1 MSNILSY
8 TDETDKAYGITGS
21 VITLVAAD
29 GEQYLSALDLD
40 AEPSEAIALI
50 PEMGL
55 RGNPR
60 MSAKII
66 WSQTVKELR
75 VSALMAIGN
84 VACRVYVQG
93 HRRLNA
99 DELSLLRSIIS
110 EEAAAHCE
118 LDDDEAEILFDN
130 NLSFVQRLF
139 NHSGIHNVA
148 RSFSATLAKRRQL
161 SAAEAVEILAGL
173 GLR

>member
-8 TDETDKAYGITGS
+8 TDETDKALGITGS
-21 VITLVAAD
+21 IITLVAAD

-40 AEPSEAIALI
+40 AEPAEAITLI
-50 PEMGL
+50 PSMGL
-55 RGNPR
+55 KANPR

-84 VACRVYVQG
+84 VACRVYVG
-93 HRRLNA
+93 GSRPLNSG
-99 DELSLLRSIIS
+99 EISLLRDIIS
-110 EEAAAHCE
+110 EEAAEHCE
-118 LDDDEAEILFDN
+118 LEDDEAEILFDN
-130 NLSFVQRLF
+130 NLSFVERLF

-148 RSFSATLAKRRQL
+148 RSFSSTLAKRRQL
-161 SAAEAVEILAGL
+161 SAAEAIELLANL